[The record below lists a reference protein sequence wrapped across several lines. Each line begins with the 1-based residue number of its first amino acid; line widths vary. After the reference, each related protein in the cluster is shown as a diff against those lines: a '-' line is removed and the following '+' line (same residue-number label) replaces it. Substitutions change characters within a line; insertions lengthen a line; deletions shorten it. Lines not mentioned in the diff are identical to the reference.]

1 MDSSIMV
8 NMIIAT
14 VIASGITLASNY
26 IKDITYWFVKI
37 IKKMYNNMKNKKINK
52 INIVSSMMT
61 TRNGISLNF
70 QNEYCAIIS
79 LIIKNK
85 IELKNITNLKNHY
98 VYSDDA
104 CINNCFEMFNFKV
117 DNNNKILIEKDIY
130 VKFHEKSD
138 SLDCKD
144 GNNNVIINYLILE
157 LFSEKYSTYEL
168 YNRVIGWTQTYL
180 IEKRRYKS
188 DGNIYYYSINYK
200 NETMLVKDNKD
211 EKANII
217 KTNDKLIWKRNLL
230 VSFKTFDNIFFKDK
244 DVVLKKLNFFLNN
257 KDVYIKKGRP
267 YTLGILMHGLP
278 GCGKTSCIKAMANYT
293 KRHVVEVNLSKIKT
307 CSEFIQ
313 IFQNDEMNDISIP
326 HEFKIIVLE
335 DIDCM
340 IDIIKSREEKVEEE
354 NLNTNI
360 IKLLLDKD
368 KKYKDDDKL
377 TLSCIL
383 NTIDGILENTGRIL
397 IITTNYL
404 DALDKA
410 LIRPGRID
418 MKINFTNCDA
428 NMYKDII
435 ESAYD
440 KKILQ
445 DIPFIP
451 YKHTPAEVL
460 DMCSL
465 YSDDMMKCLNVLT
478 S

>member
-1 MDSSIMV
+1 
-8 NMIIAT
+8 
-14 VIASGITLASNY
+14 
-26 IKDITYWFVKI
+26 
-37 IKKMYNNMKNKKINK
+37 
-52 INIVSSMMT
+52 
-61 TRNGISLNF
+61 
-70 QNEYCAIIS
+70 
-79 LIIKNK
+79 
-85 IELKNITNLKNHY
+85 
-98 VYSDDA
+98 
-104 CINNCFEMFNFKV
+104 
-117 DNNNKILIEKDIY
+117 
-130 VKFHEKSD
+130 
-138 SLDCKD
+138 
-144 GNNNVIINYLILE
+144 VIINYLILE